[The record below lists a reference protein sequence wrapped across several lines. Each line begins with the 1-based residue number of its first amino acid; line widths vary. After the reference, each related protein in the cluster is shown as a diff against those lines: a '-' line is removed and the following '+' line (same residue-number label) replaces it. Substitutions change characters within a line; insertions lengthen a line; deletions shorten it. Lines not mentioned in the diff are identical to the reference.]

1 MASTNVAHVTSTSF
15 DSVVSQSKTP
25 VLLDFWAEWCGP
37 CKMLGPTIDEI
48 ADEYAGK
55 AVVGK
60 VDLDEEQAL
69 AGRFSIQS
77 IPTLLFFKG
86 GVVVKQLIGVRPKKE
101 IVEELK
107 KLL

>member
-1 MASTNVAHVTSTSF
+1 MASANVVQVTGSTFDKVVTSSP
-15 DSVVSQSKTP
+15 QP

-48 ADEYAGK
+48 ANEFAGK

-60 VDLDEEQAL
+60 VDLDQEQVL

-86 GVVVKQLIGVRPKKE
+86 GTVVKQLVGVRPKKE

-107 KLL
+107 KLI

>member
-1 MASTNVAHVTSTSF
+1 
-15 DSVVSQSKTP
+15 
-25 VLLDFWAEWCGP
+25 
-37 CKMLGPTIDEI
+37 MLGPTIDEI
-48 ADEYAGK
+48 ANEYVGK

-69 AGRFSIQS
+69 AGRFNISS

-86 GVVVKQLIGVRPKKE
+86 GVVVKQLVGVRPKKE

>member
-1 MASTNVAHVTSTSF
+1 MASANVVQVTESTFQKVIQNS
-15 DSVVSQSKTP
+15 TGP

-48 ADEYAGK
+48 ANEFVGK

-60 VDLDEEQAL
+60 VDLDTEQSL
-69 AGRFSIQS
+69 AAQFSISS
-77 IPTLLFFKG
+77 IPTLLIFKQG
-86 GVVVKQLIGVRPKKE
+86 QVVKQLVGVRPKKE

-107 KLL
+107 KLI

>member
-1 MASTNVAHVTSTSF
+1 MASTNVAHVTGTSF
-15 DSVVSQSKTP
+15 DTVVSQSKTP

-48 ADEYAGK
+48 ANEYVGK

-69 AGRFSIQS
+69 AGRFNISS

-86 GVVVKQLIGVRPKKE
+86 GVVVKQLVGVRPKKE

>member
-1 MASTNVAHVTSTSF
+1 MASTNVVHVTEVGF
-15 DSVVSQSKTP
+15 DSVVNQSKTP

-48 ADEYAGK
+48 ANEYAGK

-86 GVVVKQLIGVRPKKE
+86 GVVVKQLVGVRPKKE